1 MRLTLASNPYPALYS
16 ILTCI
21 CEGLVFFLLGYLRL
35 GAFIEFFPRVV
46 LVGCIGGVGAF
57 LVLTGVQVCAGLE
70 NETLHFTWD
79 VIQRFFEWH
88 MFLLWVRSAPSL
100 SLRSSRLIRAM

>member
-1 MRLTLASNPYPALYS
+1 MA
-16 ILTCI
+16 
-21 CEGLVFFLLGYLRL
+21 GLVFFLLGYLRL

-79 VIQRFFEWH
+79 VIQRFFEIH
-88 MFLLWVRSAPSL
+88 MLLLWVRLMLPPS
-100 SLRSSRLIRAM
+100 SLCDLKLIQCMCETRRFPLF